1 MKCKA
6 WWTWHF
12 KIFVCK
18 DKFYVEEHA
27 LWQSWCHMGQLYFCS
42 VMDYKVQ
49 QTVYN
54 STDHTR
60 GQSCTSV
67 VGLTALWSLY
77 RFCCATKYKA
87 EWRCWLRDRN
97 VTDSADQRI
106 SDQCGLYSI
115 MGSALL
121 WTVWLRVLQHD
132 GFKSTMD
139 FQGSRFL
146 ILPCWVLNVNDSVD
160 SRVLGTWAGHK
171 NAWREHLWN
180 LWKCD
185 F

>member
-1 MKCKA
+1 MFRSMQFGRVDA
-6 WWTWHF
+6 IW
-12 KIFVCK
+12 
-18 DKFYVEEHA
+18 D
-27 LWQSWCHMGQLYFCS
+27 S

-54 STDHTR
+54 STDDTH

-67 VGLTALWSLY
+67 VDLTALWSLY
-77 RFCCATKYKA
+77 RFCCTTKYKA
-87 EWRCWLRDRN
+87 EWRCWLRDSN
-97 VTDSADQRI
+97 VTDSTDQRI

-146 ILPCWVLNVNDSVD
+146 ICFFNVNDSVD
-160 SRVLGTWAGHK
+160 SRVLGT
-171 NAWREHLWN
+171 
-180 LWKCD
+180 
-185 F
+185 